1 MSWDYN
7 EYLKPCPCGKGQIRV
22 VSGSND
28 WGQTSHDETIL
39 CPECR
44 EKDEKA
50 RTLKEERLRIAN
62 SKIALVVSYIKDN
75 YTELLKDKFITARS
89 KKAVW
94 QIAYDLGIED
104 SSLTKFYKYYHS
116 KEKYIYGLITW
127 YRIHSIILV
136 LEIKDQTLDELYR
149 DAKAHIKEF
158 DDERAAAAYMH
169 YKGR

>member
-7 EYLKPCPCGKGQIRV
+7 EHTKPCQCGKGLIKV
-22 VSGSND
+22 VDGSND

-39 CPECR
+39 CPKC
-44 EKDEKA
+44 KEKA
-50 RTLKEERLRIAN
+50 DKAKVLKEERMRIAN
-62 SKIALVVSYIKDN
+62 GKVSLVISYFKEN
-75 YTELLKDKFITARS
+75 YTHLLEDIFLHTRS